1 MPKKSKLL
9 LLGAIIVTA
18 TLLAG
23 ALFIGKLDSNPQPIR
38 VACVGDSITE
48 GYGYP
53 NELWRRLGADYEVG
67 NFGVGGSTISLS
79 SYKPYMSQPAFHQ
92 AKEFLPH
99 IVVVML
105 GTNDAIPSVYQQAD
119 GLAEDYKRLI
129 AEFQELPTKP
139 QIWIVKPPPIFD
151 DTLGPVDT
159 NLEQGV
165 LPKIEQVA
173 GELSL
178 PLIDVHSA
186 LVDRPDYFVDGVHPT
201 GEGVEV
207 IVNEVSEALNAA
219 AG

>member
-1 MPKKSKLL
+1 MPKKNTLL

-18 TLLAG
+18 TLLSG
-23 ALFIGKLDSNPQPIR
+23 ALLMGKLDSNPQPIR

-53 NELWRRLGADYEVG
+53 NELWRRLGAEYEVG
-67 NFGVGGSTISLS
+67 NFGVGGSTISLR
-79 SYKPYMSQPAFHQ
+79 SYKPYMNQPAFRQ

-105 GTNDAIPSVYQQAD
+105 GTNDAISSVYQHAD
-119 GLAEDYKRLI
+119 SLTEDYKQLI
-129 AEFQELPTKP
+129 AEFQELPSKP

-151 DTLGPVDT
+151 NTLGPIDT

-165 LPKIEQVA
+165 IPKIEQVA
-173 GELSL
+173 DELSL

-186 LVDRPDYFVDGVHPT
+186 LFNHADYFVDGVHPT
-201 GEGVEV
+201 SEGVEV
-207 IVNEVSEALNAA
+207 IVNEVSEALNATTD
-219 AG
+219 